1 MRKLKLL
8 ILIQTISCSA
18 FSQDLKPIVQELNG
32 DTLFCF
38 TISQSK
44 EIAKR
49 IQSNTYC
56 DSLILEQQELVELLD
71 KLNTTK
77 DSITTGLE
85 KKVWNLEQMNQNQ
98 ENNIELLEKSL
109 EVKDKK
115 LKKSKA
121 HKILLGIGLGL
132 MTTLVIV
139 N

>member
-1 MRKLKLL
+1 M
-8 ILIQTISCSA
+8 
-18 FSQDLKPIVQELNG
+18 KPIVQELNG

-38 TISQSK
+38 TIPQSK

-49 IQSNTYC
+49 IQSNAYC
-56 DSLILEQQELVELLD
+56 DSLMVEQQELVELLD
-71 KLNTTK
+71 ELNTTK

-98 ENNIELLEKSL
+98 GDNIELLERTL

-115 LKKSKA
+115 LKKSKT

-132 MTTLVIV
+132 MTILAIAT
-139 N
+139 